1 MRSMTAS
8 GIDEATDVGVI
19 STPGLAY
26 LTRHRGFDLGIMV
39 SASHNPYQDN
49 GIKIFGKDGF
59 KLTDAQEL
67 EIERLIEE
75 LPPQPPDSVRA
86 LES

>member
-1 MRSMTAS
+1 MMTA

-26 LTRHRGFDLGIMV
+26 LTRHHGFDLGIMV
-39 SASHNPYQDN
+39 SASHNPYEDN

-59 KLTDAQEL
+59 KLTDAEEL
-67 EIERLIEE
+67 EIERLIDGTSSTT
-75 LPPQPPDSVRA
+75 P
-86 LES
+86 